1 MSNMKEVYYNMETA
15 LEGLRKAMMD
25 CVECG
30 GKSLT
35 EWEEESK
42 IIQKKLEEKHMRE
55 QSAKDY
61 EQKRQENIKL
71 YREQADE
78 LSRYDS
84 IGQFV
89 DLAGEL
95 DRSNVHIDH
104 YKQNKA
110 ELNFAT
116 AAGID
121 LDE

>member
-1 MSNMKEVYYNMETA
+1 MTYELTELEATLSECFEYN
-15 LEGLRKAMMD
+15 
-25 CVECG
+25 
-30 GKSLT
+30 GKSLA
-35 EWEEESK
+35 EWDEENK
-42 IIQKKLEEKHMRE
+42 KIQKELEEKYMRE
-55 QSAKDY
+55 QFAKDY

-71 YREQADE
+71 YREQVDE

-95 DRSNVHIDH
+95 DRSNVHVDE
-104 YKQNKA
+104 YKQNRA

>member
-1 MSNMKEVYYNMETA
+1 MKEVYYRVETA
-15 LEGLRKAMMD
+15 LEELRKAMMD
-25 CVECG
+25 CVEYE

-35 EWEEESK
+35 EWDEENK
-42 IIQKKLEEKHMRE
+42 KIQKKLEEKHMHE
-55 QSAKDY
+55 QYTKDY
-61 EQKRQENIKL
+61 EQERQENIKL
-71 YREQADE
+71 YREQVDE

-95 DRSNVHIDH
+95 DRSNVHVDE
-104 YKQNKA
+104 YKQNRA

-116 AAGID
+116 AVGIE

>member
-25 CVECG
+25 CVEGG

-61 EQKRQENIKL
+61 EQNRQENINL
-71 YREQADE
+71 YRDQVDE

-89 DLAGEL
+89 E
-95 DRSNVHIDH
+95 
-104 YKQNKA
+104 
-110 ELNFAT
+110 
-116 AAGID
+116 
-121 LDE
+121 

>member
-1 MSNMKEVYYNMETA
+1 MSNMKEVYYNMETTF
-15 LEGLRKAMMD
+15 EGLRKAMMD

-35 EWEEESK
+35 EWEEESE
-42 IIQKKLEEKHMRE
+42 IIQKKLEEKHTRE

-71 YREQADE
+71 YRDQVDE

-95 DRSNVHIDH
+95 DRSNVHVDE
-104 YKQNKA
+104 YKQNRA

-116 AAGID
+116 AVGIE